1 MLVKD
6 FIGKRILITGNTGF
20 KGSWMSL
27 FLKTL
32 GAEVYGVSL
41 KNTRNESTVNQYR
54 IDEGCLTKQFSIDIR
69 NFESLYECVT
79 KVKPDYIFHLAAKAI
94 TLESFE
100 APLESIETNVMG
112 TANLL
117 EVVRTRNQACKLIV
131 ITSDK
136 CYENKNWVWGYREID
151 TLAGSDPYSASKS
164 MAEMVCR
171 TYSKSFFE
179 TGSLVKI
186 ATCRAG
192 NVIGGGD
199 WSNYR
204 IIPDCIRAWMKQET
218 LSIRNPDAVRPW
230 NYVLDTIWGYFL
242 TAIALDKQE
251 INGESFNFGPKL
263 EDEITVL
270 ELVEGLWENRV
281 DKTFKP
287 FKIIKADSND
297 EKEHKI
303 LKLNSDKA
311 YRVLGWKSVVN
322 IREGLTQTSNWYLH
336 YLKDPQDVGAY
347 SKRLIEDFINKI
359 QNK

>member
-1 MLVKD
+1 M
-6 FIGKRILITGNTGF
+6 RITKFKNKKVLITGNTGF
-20 KGSWMSL
+20 KGSWMTL
-27 FLKTL
+27 FLNSL
-32 GAEVYGVSL
+32 GAKVYGVSILETRQEPKL
-41 KNTRNESTVNQYR
+41 KEGR
-54 IDEGCLTKQFSIDIR
+54 IDKNCLVKQFSVDVRNYEELYACIDEV
-69 NFESLYECVT
+69 N
-79 KVKPDYIFHLAAKAI
+79 PDYIFHLAAKAI

-117 EVVRTRNQACKLIV
+117 EVVRRRNQECNVII

-171 TYSKSFFE
+171 TYYKSFFE
-179 TGSLVKI
+179 TSSTIKI

-204 IIPDCIRAWMKQET
+204 IIPDCIRAWMNQET

-242 TAIALDKQE
+242 TAIALDKGT

-270 ELVEGLWENRV
+270 ELVEGLWENWSNK
-281 DKTFKP
+281 DFKP
-287 FKIIKADSND
+287 CEVIQDDSND

-311 YRVLGWKSVVN
+311 YRVLGWKSSVS
-322 IREGLTQTSNWYLH
+322 IKEGLAQTTNWYLQ
-336 YLKDPQDVGAY
+336 YQKDPNSIGEY
-347 SKRLIEDFINKI
+347 SRERIADFIKNL
-359 QNK
+359 